1 MKFSHVKDVVKYELS
16 LFNQR
21 EDVKYYQIALFD
33 KDFNSMPFSTK
44 YRIMKV
50 DYKERV
56 NFEVYVRKS
65 DLNLAKLA
73 ILLSIIGSASIAESS
88 SLALTLPNPPMNYQ
102 SDRFRSGNL
111 DCSNAV
117 GGGINLEYGV
127 TGVLSGLDTINQGKD
142 LGVYARI
149 VIPLDRPRSRINCD
163 DLYRIELTQR
173 KLEIQMLQEELKAM
187 RDLQATSMEF
197 EN

>member
-1 MKFSHVKDVVKYELS
+1 M
-16 LFNQR
+16 
-21 EDVKYYQIALFD
+21 
-33 KDFNSMPFSTK
+33 
-44 YRIMKV
+44 
-50 DYKERV
+50 
-56 NFEVYVRKS
+56 
-65 DLNLAKLA
+65 KLA
-73 ILLSIIGSASIAESS
+73 ILLSIIGSAAIADSS

-127 TGVLSGLDTINQGKD
+127 TGVLSGLNTINQGKD
-142 LGVYARI
+142 LGIYARI
-149 VIPLDRPRSRINCD
+149 VIPLDRPKSRINCD

-173 KLEIQMLQEELKAM
+173 RLEIQMLQEELKAM

>member
-1 MKFSHVKDVVKYELS
+1 M
-16 LFNQR
+16 
-21 EDVKYYQIALFD
+21 
-33 KDFNSMPFSTK
+33 
-44 YRIMKV
+44 
-50 DYKERV
+50 
-56 NFEVYVRKS
+56 
-65 DLNLAKLA
+65 KLA
-73 ILLSIIGSASIAESS
+73 ILLSIIGSAVIAESS

-163 DLYRIELTQR
+163 DLYRVELTQR

>member
-1 MKFSHVKDVVKYELS
+1 M
-16 LFNQR
+16 
-21 EDVKYYQIALFD
+21 
-33 KDFNSMPFSTK
+33 
-44 YRIMKV
+44 
-50 DYKERV
+50 
-56 NFEVYVRKS
+56 
-65 DLNLAKLA
+65 KLA
-73 ILLSIIGSASIAESS
+73 ILLSIIGSAAIAESS

-142 LGVYARI
+142 LGVYARR
-149 VIPLDRPRSRINCD
+149 VIPWDRPRSRINCD
-163 DLYRIELTQR
+163 DLYRVELTQR

>member
-1 MKFSHVKDVVKYELS
+1 M
-16 LFNQR
+16 
-21 EDVKYYQIALFD
+21 
-33 KDFNSMPFSTK
+33 
-44 YRIMKV
+44 
-50 DYKERV
+50 
-56 NFEVYVRKS
+56 
-65 DLNLAKLA
+65 KLA
-73 ILLSIIGSASIAESS
+73 ILLSIIGSAAIAESS

>member
-1 MKFSHVKDVVKYELS
+1 M
-16 LFNQR
+16 
-21 EDVKYYQIALFD
+21 
-33 KDFNSMPFSTK
+33 
-44 YRIMKV
+44 
-50 DYKERV
+50 
-56 NFEVYVRKS
+56 
-65 DLNLAKLA
+65 KLA
-73 ILLSIIGSASIAESS
+73 ILLSIIGSAAIAESS

-163 DLYRIELTQR
+163 DLYRVELTQR

>member
-1 MKFSHVKDVVKYELS
+1 M
-16 LFNQR
+16 
-21 EDVKYYQIALFD
+21 
-33 KDFNSMPFSTK
+33 
-44 YRIMKV
+44 
-50 DYKERV
+50 
-56 NFEVYVRKS
+56 
-65 DLNLAKLA
+65 KLA
-73 ILLSIIGSASIAESS
+73 ILLSIIGSAAIAESS

-102 SDRFRSGNL
+102 SDRFRAGNV

-163 DLYRIELTQR
+163 DLYRVELTQR

>member
-1 MKFSHVKDVVKYELS
+1 M
-16 LFNQR
+16 
-21 EDVKYYQIALFD
+21 
-33 KDFNSMPFSTK
+33 
-44 YRIMKV
+44 
-50 DYKERV
+50 
-56 NFEVYVRKS
+56 
-65 DLNLAKLA
+65 KLA
-73 ILLSIIGSASIAESS
+73 ILLSIIGSAAIAESS

-127 TGVLSGLDTINQGKD
+127 TGVLSGLNTINQGKD
-142 LGVYARI
+142 LGIYARI

-163 DLYRIELTQR
+163 DLYRVELTQR

>member
-1 MKFSHVKDVVKYELS
+1 M
-16 LFNQR
+16 
-21 EDVKYYQIALFD
+21 
-33 KDFNSMPFSTK
+33 
-44 YRIMKV
+44 
-50 DYKERV
+50 
-56 NFEVYVRKS
+56 
-65 DLNLAKLA
+65 KLA
-73 ILLSIIGSASIAESS
+73 LILSIIGGAAIADNA

-127 TGVLSGLDTINQGKD
+127 TGVLSSFDTENRGKD

-173 KLEIQMLQEELKAM
+173 RLEIQMLREELNAM
-187 RDLQATSMEF
+187 KDLQATSSDF

>member
-1 MKFSHVKDVVKYELS
+1 M
-16 LFNQR
+16 
-21 EDVKYYQIALFD
+21 
-33 KDFNSMPFSTK
+33 
-44 YRIMKV
+44 
-50 DYKERV
+50 
-56 NFEVYVRKS
+56 
-65 DLNLAKLA
+65 KLA
-73 ILLSIIGSASIAESS
+73 ILLSIIGSAAIAESS

-127 TGVLSGLDTINQGKD
+127 TGVLSGLNTINQGKD

-163 DLYRIELTQR
+163 DLYRVELTQR

>member
-1 MKFSHVKDVVKYELS
+1 M
-16 LFNQR
+16 
-21 EDVKYYQIALFD
+21 
-33 KDFNSMPFSTK
+33 
-44 YRIMKV
+44 
-50 DYKERV
+50 
-56 NFEVYVRKS
+56 
-65 DLNLAKLA
+65 KLA
-73 ILLSIIGSASIAESS
+73 ILLSIIGSAAIAESS

-111 DCSNAV
+111 DCSNAD